1 MYKQKIIAVVILLLA
16 GTGILLGQYHRGSYG
31 KKLLLIPRQDSKDL
45 PKTKKFRILRSIGKD
60 THIAVFDMN
69 SIMFYID
76 RDNTTED
83 SIDGIYRFD
92 PWDTKVLKRLE
103 NPFAPGK
110 FSELKADIIKKGLKK
125 DYASFSFPGL
135 DYFISYCKKKKYSL
149 TTRGSGF
156 LVQIKDPDSSRNR
169 AAMGLHKEKK
179 KLTIK
184 TNFSPGT
191 RGGTGIIYPV
201 HVLNTQDPTVLRLIN
216 EGSASLQSIL
226 KGRK

>member
-1 MYKQKIIAVVILLLA
+1 MYKQKLIAVVILLLA
-16 GTGILLGQYHRGSYG
+16 GTGILFGQYRRGSYI
-31 KKLLLIPRQDSKDL
+31 KKLLLNPHQDSKDL
-45 PKTKKFRILRSIGKD
+45 PKSKKFRILRSIGKD
-60 THIAVFDMN
+60 THVAVFDMN

-83 SIDGIYRFD
+83 SIDAIYRFD
-92 PWDTKVLKRLE
+92 PWDRKVLKRIE

-135 DYFISYCKKKKYSL
+135 DYFLSYCKKKRYSL
-149 TTRGSGF
+149 LARGSGF
-156 LVQIKDPDSSRNR
+156 LVQIKDPDSTRVR
-169 AAMGLHKEKK
+169 AAMGLHKDKK

-184 TNFSPGT
+184 TNFTPGN
-191 RGGTGIIYPV
+191 RGQAGITYPV
-201 HVLNTQDPTVLRLIN
+201 HVLNTQDPTVLRILN
-216 EGSASLQSIL
+216 EGSASLQGTL